1 MTTHWVYCI
10 VLLIL
15 FSTSCKQQK
24 EKSEQQQG
32 EGQKSAVT
40 LFWDKY
46 NLGDTVAI
54 VRPEI
59 GEQAIVDFI
68 TIAQQSDSKESVA
81 ALKKMLQ
88 RASQTPAVL
97 EFFVEN
103 FGKYLYNPNSSMY
116 NEELYLPVLEFMAQ
130 NEDIPQYEKQR
141 FEQRLALIRRNNPG
155 TKATNFVFQTPDGK
169 RYDLY
174 SQEAPYTLLF
184 FYEPGCGGCA
194 SAIEN
199 LQPELTVQEW
209 IRRGDLQILAIYA
222 TAEYSL
228 WKDYQQYIPPLWING
243 INTDRSIIAD
253 NLYDLK
259 ASPTFYL
266 LDSNK
271 VVLLKDR
278 NLAENILYLGQFL
291 GQ

>member
-1 MTTHWVYCI
+1 M
-10 VLLIL
+10 LLIL

-32 EGQKSAVT
+32 EGQKPAVT

-46 NLGDTVAI
+46 NLEDTVAI

-141 FEQRLALIRRNNPG
+141 FEQRLALIRRNNAG

-169 RYDLY
+169 RHDMY